1 MDLRK
6 IKKLIELVEESG
18 IAELEVK
25 SGDEAIRIAR
35 PIIGVGASV
44 GAGVATVAIST
55 PAAATDPNGTSASAS
70 SNTSSAQQPS
80 PTTPSVEVRAPMAG
94 TFYAASE
101 PGAPSFCSPGTQ
113 VAIGDVVCII
123 ESMKMM
129 NEIRS
134 EQSGAVVELLVAN
147 AEPVSSGQ
155 VLMRI
160 G

>member
-35 PIIGVGASV
+35 SIPAM
-44 GAGVATVAIST
+44 GAGMTPVVIHT
-55 PAAATDPNGTSASAS
+55 PAAGSSPNDMSASTL
-70 SNTSSAQQPS
+70 SNTSSVAQPS
-80 PTTPSVEVRAPMAG
+80 PTIPSVEVRAPMAG

>member
-25 SGDEAIRIAR
+25 SGDEAVRIAR
-35 PIIGVGASV
+35 PVAGMAPIVVPAAELPAAPASAVGQTEP
-44 GAGVATVAIST
+44 TVQT
-55 PAAATDPNGTSASAS
+55 PA
-70 SNTSSAQQPS
+70 Q
-80 PTTPSVEVRAPMAG
+80 EIRAPMAG

-101 PGAPSFCSPGTQ
+101 PGAPAFCELGNQ
-113 VAIGDVVCII
+113 VAVGDVVCII

-129 NEIRS
+129 NEIRA
-134 EQSGAVVELLVAN
+134 EQPGAVIELLVAN

-155 VLMRI
+155 VLMRLR
-160 G
+160 